1 MNKKTIIIPIAYSGI
16 GKVGDFE
23 WMQTQP
29 DYVNTLFVF
38 NDNEEQFD
46 AFLNGQANGFTA
58 GGGNAIARPWRK
70 LDPVKSAGIPTGSLG
85 SGYSVLDAKT
95 QAKIDQALQII
106 DGLLKLG
113 IYDKL
118 VFSADQTLTTLGTGI
133 FNVSNQ
139 VRNYI
144 FQGLIQLP

>member
-1 MNKKTIIIPIAYSGI
+1 MNNKVEVIPIAYSGM
-16 GKVGDFE
+16 GKVGDFA

-46 AFLNGQANGFTA
+46 AFLNGQASGFTA

-85 SGYSVLDAKT
+85 RGYSILDAKT

-118 VFSADQTLTTLGTGI
+118 VFSADLTLTTLGTGI
-133 FNVSNQ
+133 FNVCDA

-144 FQGLIQLP
+144 FQGLTKLA

>member
-1 MNKKTIIIPIAYSGI
+1 MNNNVEVIPIAYSGM
-16 GKVGDFE
+16 GKVGDFA
-23 WMQTQP
+23 WMQSQP
-29 DYVNTLFVF
+29 DYANTLFVF

-46 AFLNGQANGFTA
+46 AFLNGTASGFTA

-70 LDPVKSAGIPTGSLG
+70 LDPAKSAGIPTGSLG

-113 IYDKL
+113 SYDKL

-133 FNVSNQ
+133 FNVCDA

-144 FQGLIQLP
+144 FESLMKLA